1 MTLEPRAN
9 FDMENPQNKE
19 QYEDIFDNTEQRMVH
34 AGTHLE
40 KKKLRDAR
48 NTRTYLSLLS
58 TANTDPSKNGTKHIL
73 VKAQKQYKDTFEVLV
88 QVAAYY

>member
-1 MTLEPRAN
+1 MIIRCNYAGWSTQLKAFCQSFKNMTLEPRAN

-40 KKKLRDAR
+40 KKNWEMQETQNKDIFK
-48 NTRTYLSLLS
+48 
-58 TANTDPSKNGTKHIL
+58 PSFNGKYRPL
-73 VKAQKQYKDTFEVLV
+73 
-88 QVAAYY
+88 